1 MTKIIEFET
10 YNSLD
15 KKNYKRYI
23 NAEHIVEL
31 QKLPVGNESESLTRI
46 KLVNGDFMD
55 IKTSIS
61 DTINQINN

>member
-1 MTKIIEFET
+1 MTKIIEFDT

-23 NAEHIVEL
+23 NAEHIIEL
-31 QKLPVGNESESLTRI
+31 QEFVDTESKPLTRI

-61 DTINQINN
+61 DVINQINK